1 MGELAM
7 KEEASIRN
15 NLRVSVKLLSQ
26 RYLSTMKAI
35 WIGVTLPLPKD
46 SGFLDLDCLA
56 IVVVVFGFWVWD
68 LVLSLLWSVCCCYLF
83 RVCEKLKRVKKEG
96 RKCGCERRDEVY
108 FWGLVWNLLTVLA
121 ETTKQNVAY
130 RAELLFFLVFLTDSP
145 LSFSI
150 VRIILSRKW
159 ERG

>member
-56 IVVVVFGFWVWD
+56 IVVWFWFLRFVFCEVC
-68 LVLSLLWSVCCCYLF
+68 LVYLF

-96 RKCGCERRDEVY
+96 RKCGCERRE
-108 FWGLVWNLLTVLA
+108 
-121 ETTKQNVAY
+121 
-130 RAELLFFLVFLTDSP
+130 RVFLGFRLKFIDCFGGNNKTERCLPRGVTFFSFLFVFDS
-145 LSFSI
+145 FTI
-150 VRIILSRKW
+150 FFNCENNIIYKMRK
-159 ERG
+159 RG